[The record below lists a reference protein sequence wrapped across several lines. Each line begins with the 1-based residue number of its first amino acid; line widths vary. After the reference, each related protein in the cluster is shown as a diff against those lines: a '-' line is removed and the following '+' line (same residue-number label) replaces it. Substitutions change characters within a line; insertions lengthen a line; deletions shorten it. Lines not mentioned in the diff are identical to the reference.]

1 MTTRNAFKFVVI
13 LALVFAVVRG
23 YGVFRAKAGAESAN
37 SVADANVPGTLS
49 PKEILKFERF
59 VSGTSGVAL
68 AVGGLTLIDEASIA
82 CPGPGTCTYTV
93 DEWLQVKGAMT
104 TNWAVASELD
114 GNFMKGGG
122 PFQGEIGT
130 NYAVGSWSE
139 GSKHVSPGNHLIQTL
154 GYMRDNPGTAGAY
167 NFTYRVFQP

>member
-1 MTTRNAFKFVVI
+1 VTTRNAIKFVVI
-13 LALVFAVVRG
+13 LAFAFIAAGG
-23 YGVFRAKAGAESAN
+23 YGVFKAKAGMESAN
-37 SVADANVPGTLS
+37 SVAGANVPRSLS
-49 PKEILKFERF
+49 PKETLKFERF

-93 DEWLQVKGAMT
+93 DEWLQVKGSTT
-104 TNWAVASELD
+104 TNWAVASEID
-114 GNFMKGGG
+114 GNFMSGGG

-139 GSKHVSPGNHLIQTL
+139 SSKQVGPGNHLIQTF
-154 GYMRDNPGTAGAY
+154 GYMRDNPGTAGVY

>member
-1 MTTRNAFKFVVI
+1 MI
-13 LALVFAVVRG
+13 LVLVFAAAGG
-23 YGVFRAKAGAESAN
+23 YGVFTAKAGVESAN
-37 SVADANVPGTLS
+37 SVAGASVPRTLS
-49 PKEILKFERF
+49 PKETLKFERF

-93 DEWLQVKGAMT
+93 DEWLQVKGSAT

-114 GNFMKGGG
+114 GNFMSGGG

-139 GSKHVSPGNHLIQTL
+139 SSTHVNPGIHLIQTF

-167 NFTYRVFQP
+167 NFTYRVFQS